1 MAIDLSAIKAAADA
15 LRQQSNEAPK
25 SEPKRNQ
32 TSGAKKSAP
41 KSKASAKTSKTSAKG
56 GAKATNHTDT
66 PKTQGNAK
74 YVIPAEFKAQIEAY
88 LYTRPDIDMSKK
100 GKSIDGC
107 CEYIFGVMLK
117 RAQKERGGK
126 TAVGMYAPPE
136 EIYQMAV
143 HYYDESDE
151 DLKNEKED

>member
-41 KSKASAKTSKTSAKG
+41 KSKAAKTTSKASGT
-56 GAKATNHTDT
+56 TYTDT
-66 PKTQGNAK
+66 PKTQGGAK
-74 YVIPAEFKAQIEAY
+74 YIIPAEFKAQIEAY

-117 RAQKERGGK
+117 RAQKARGGK
-126 TAVGMYAPPE
+126 TAVGMYASPE
-136 EIYQMAV
+136 EIYGMAV

>member
-1 MAIDLSAIKAAADA
+1 MTIDLSAIKAAADA

-41 KSKASAKTSKTSAKG
+41 KSKTTKTTSKASS
-56 GAKATNHTDT
+56 KASGTTQHTDT
-66 PKTQGNAK
+66 PKTQGGAK

-88 LYTRPDIDMSKK
+88 LYTRPDTDMSKK

-117 RAQKERGGK
+117 RAQKARDGK
-126 TAVGMYAPPE
+126 SAVGMYAPPD
-136 EIYQMAV
+136 EIYGMAV

>member
-1 MAIDLSAIKAAADA
+1 MTIDLSAIKAAADA

-25 SEPKRNQ
+25 RNQ

-41 KSKASAKTSKTSAKG
+41 KSKTTKTTSKASS
-56 GAKATNHTDT
+56 KASGTTHTDT
-66 PKTQGNAK
+66 PKTQGGAK

-117 RAQKERGGK
+117 RAQKARDGK
-126 TAVGMYAPPE
+126 SAVGMYAPPE
-136 EIYQMAV
+136 EIYGMAV

>member
-32 TSGAKKSAP
+32 TSGAKQSAP
-41 KSKASAKTSKTSAKG
+41 KSKTTKTTSNASSKASGT
-56 GAKATNHTDT
+56 THTDT
-66 PKTQGNAK
+66 SKTQGNAK
-74 YVIPAEFKAQIEAY
+74 YIIPAEFKAQIEAY

-136 EIYQMAV
+136 EIYGMAV

>member
-41 KSKASAKTSKTSAKG
+41 KSKTTKTTSKASS
-56 GAKATNHTDT
+56 KASGTPHTDT
-66 PKTQGNAK
+66 PKTQGGAK

-88 LYTRPDIDMSKK
+88 LYTRPDIDMNKK

-117 RAQKERGGK
+117 RAQKARDGK
-126 TAVGMYAPPE
+126 SAVGMYAPPE
-136 EIYQMAV
+136 EIYGMAV

>member
-32 TSGAKKSAP
+32 TSGAKKSKTTKTTP
-41 KSKASAKTSKTSAKG
+41 KASSIKTGTTQHA
-56 GAKATNHTDT
+56 DT
-66 PKTQGNAK
+66 AKTQGGAK

>member
-32 TSGAKKSAP
+32 TSGAKQSAP
-41 KSKASAKTSKTSAKG
+41 KSKTTKTTSKASS
-56 GAKATNHTDT
+56 KASCTTHTDT

-74 YVIPAEFKAQIEAY
+74 YIIPAEFKAQIEAY

-136 EIYQMAV
+136 EIYGMAV

-151 DLKNEKED
+151 DLKNEEEED

>member
-32 TSGAKKSAP
+32 TSGAKQSAP
-41 KSKASAKTSKTSAKG
+41 KSKTTKTTSKASSKVSGT
-56 GAKATNHTDT
+56 TQHTDT
-66 PKTQGNAK
+66 PKTQGGAK
-74 YVIPAEFKAQIEAY
+74 YLIPAEFKAQIEAY

>member
-56 GAKATNHTDT
+56 GAKATNHADT
-66 PKTQGNAK
+66 PKTHGGAK

-136 EIYQMAV
+136 EIYGMAV

-151 DLKNEKED
+151 DLKNEKEE